1 MKKNSKYV
9 GVDDKFIPEDE
20 KYVDDSLL
28 GNKEETKKI
37 IGKTVKVA
45 GIGYLVYTVIFLIL
59 FVSVFI
65 IIFRF
70 MGNTSKQAEDTFNQA
85 GNFLNQIGN
94 QMENLINQS
103 NNDDSEFEQKKI
115 ENEKASFN
123 RSFEMYSGTQRKEI
137 VIFMLNEVEK
147 NNQKNSAQIIKVI
160 YNDINAT
167 DSNNI
172 LEIKKKLNED
182 KEYEVLFNYDT
193 NGYVNQV
200 TIKDI

>member
-94 QMENLINQS
+94 QMGNLINQS

-123 RSFEMYSGTQRKEI
+123 RSFEMYSGTQRKEL

-193 NGYVNQV
+193 NGYINQV

>member
-59 FVSVFI
+59 FVTVFI

>member
-94 QMENLINQS
+94 QMGNLINQS

-193 NGYVNQV
+193 NGYINQV

>member
-103 NNDDSEFEQKKI
+103 KNDDSEFEQKKI

>member
-193 NGYVNQV
+193 NGNVNQV